1 MAGSECESVSH
12 RTQTLRHAHSPPRR
26 SPWPGCRFLGP
37 CLPTTASPPTARA
50 GAGAWRCGSPRRIL
64 SAARCRSAPRTLWAP
79 FRLDFTAQRGQ
90 MPSHPPKALQH
101 PLARAFRWRTVSP
114 VCPRGSPHLARLL
127 LLRAPRRPPASALP
141 GRACTALLAGQ
152 FPQVSAQGPT
162 RTRLTESPP
171 LPGAPTASRQPL
183 RSICDA
189 SAVCPPPPPARR
201 GRSRPVQRP
210 AGPAHGRCWRRSTTG
225 QLRETEDVPGVQ
237 NRRLTSREFL

>member
-1 MAGSECESVSH
+1 M
-12 RTQTLRHAHSPPRR
+12 LRHAHSPPRR

-37 CLPTTASPPTARA
+37 CLPTTASPLTARA

-79 FRLDFTAQRGQ
+79 FRLDFTVQRGQ
-90 MPSHPPKALQH
+90 MPSHPPKAPRH

-183 RSICDA
+183 RSICHA
-189 SAVCPPPPPARR
+189 SAVCPPPPPRPDAGGLGPSSAQRGRRTAGAGGEARR
-201 GRSRPVQRP
+201 GSSGRQRT
-210 AGPAHGRCWRRSTTG
+210 S
-225 QLRETEDVPGVQ
+225 PGCRTVA
-237 NRRLTSREFL
+237 

>member
-1 MAGSECESVSH
+1 
-12 RTQTLRHAHSPPRR
+12 
-26 SPWPGCRFLGP
+26 
-37 CLPTTASPPTARA
+37 
-50 GAGAWRCGSPRRIL
+50 
-64 SAARCRSAPRTLWAP
+64 
-79 FRLDFTAQRGQ
+79 
-90 MPSHPPKALQH
+90 MPSHPPAAPSRH

-189 SAVCPPPPPARR
+189 SAVCPPPPNPPTRAVSARPAPSGAGAWQVLAAKHDGAAPGDR
-201 GRSRPVQRP
+201 GRPRGAEPS
-210 AGPAHGRCWRRSTTG
+210 
-225 QLRETEDVPGVQ
+225 L
-237 NRRLTSREFL
+237 NF